1 MPQAEGRTRVEAG
14 TPEAAGTR
22 AAVGGT
28 REAAAD
34 TRTAGSREVGVV
46 DSPVGAAGM
55 PPAAVLT
62 VAVAVRA
69 GCPCSSDQGALPR
82 CPVSV
87 RPAVAWVDRSLAR
100 PPPGPP

>member
-14 TPEAAGTR
+14 TPEAAGRRVAAGTR

-87 RPAVAWVDRSLAR
+87 RPAVAWVDRS
-100 PPPGPP
+100 